1 MVYKSKSPILLFSV
15 ILLTVAAQLQWG
27 GARWEELSFAL
38 RVELRADLASLKD
51 DAQAVGGEIKGVP
64 NGLKMLWAD
73 FRADL
78 LTIQADAAVET
89 ELAADRI
96 APLVE
101 NR

>member
-1 MVYKSKSPILLFSV
+1 MV
-15 ILLTVAAQLQWG
+15 LLTVAAQLQWG

-38 RVELRADLASLKD
+38 RVELHADLASLHD
-51 DAQAVGGEIKGVP
+51 DAQAVGGEIKSVP
-64 NGLKMLWAD
+64 NGLKMLWSD

-96 APLVE
+96 APLAE
-101 NR
+101 KR

>member
-1 MVYKSKSPILLFSV
+1 VYKSKSPILLFSV
-15 ILLTVAAQLQWG
+15 VLLTVAAQLQGG
-27 GARWEELSFAL
+27 GARWEELSVAL
-38 RVELRADLASLKD
+38 RVEARAALASLND
-51 DAQAVGGEIKGVP
+51 DAQAVGIEIRGVP

-73 FRADL
+73 FRSDL

-96 APLVE
+96 SPLVE

>member
-1 MVYKSKSPILLFSV
+1 MV
-15 ILLTVAAQLQWG
+15 LLTVAAQLQWG

-38 RVELRADLASLKD
+38 RVEARADIASLNH
-51 DAQAVGGEIKGVP
+51 DAQALGIEIKAVP
-64 NGLKMLWAD
+64 NGLKKIWFD
-73 FRADL
+73 FRCDL

-89 ELAADRI
+89 ELAAGRI

>member
-1 MVYKSKSPILLFSV
+1 MYKSKSSILLFSV
-15 ILLTVAAQLQWG
+15 VLLTVAAQLQWG

-38 RVELRADLASLKD
+38 RVELHADLASLHD
-51 DAQAVGGEIKGVP
+51 DAQAVGGEIKSVP
-64 NGLKMLWAD
+64 NGLKMLWSD

>member
-1 MVYKSKSPILLFSV
+1 MYQSKSSILLFSV

-38 RVELRADLASLKD
+38 RAESRADLASLHD
-51 DAQAVGGEIKGVP
+51 DAQAVGREIKSVP
-64 NGLKMLWAD
+64 NGLKMLWYD
-73 FRADL
+73 LRSDL

-89 ELAADRI
+89 EVAAERISPLAD
-96 APLVE
+96 